1 MKNQLT
7 RKGDVESRL
16 LTEKEAA
23 DHLQLSVKTM
33 QRWRYLCSGPR
44 YLKLNG
50 SIRYRLS
57 DLDEWVGA
65 NVCDTTDTENIA

>member
-1 MKNQLT
+1 MKNHVT
-7 RKGDVESRL
+7 RKDYVETRL

-65 NVCDTTDTENIA
+65 NVCDTTDSESFA